1 MGFTIT
7 WFSGIIQHMDIVTS
21 FAGLSLLIVV
31 GKYLR
36 VKIKLL
42 QRLYIPT
49 SVIAGILGLLI
60 LQIGGNAVPSG
71 WTAGWSQLPGFLIN
85 IVFAALFLG
94 VTIPSLSTIWKKA
107 GPQLGYGQIVAWGQY
122 FFPLLIVILLLKPV
136 FKVPEVFGVI
146 VEVGFEGGHGTAAGL
161 KETFETFK
169 WPQGTDFGLASATM
183 GIISAIVV
191 GIILINWAARKG
203 YTHKLKPLDQLKKGE
218 WGGFYDPDQRPIAG
232 RQTVSAD
239 SIDSLA
245 LHLAIIGMAVLIGYG
260 LKIGLLGLES
270 LSPYLEENKVLRGFP
285 LFPLC
290 MLGGLVIQVFISR
303 VSRISP
309 VDHSLM
315 QRLSGTALDY
325 LVVAAVS
332 TIRLNVIAESIIPF
346 FILVCVGIAWNVF
359 CVTWL
364 ARRVLP
370 THWFERAI
378 AEMGQSMGVTAT
390 GLLLLRAV
398 DPESETDAPSA
409 FGYKQL
415 LHEPIMGG
423 GLWTSMAIPLVIL
436 QGGWFVFT
444 ISAIAIFF
452 WLLVLWAFKRKSI
465 TTIASGGS
473 GGRFG

>member
-1 MGFTIT
+1 M
-7 WFSGIIQHMDIVTS
+7 
-21 FAGLSLLIVV
+21 LVV
-31 GKYLR
+31 GKFLR

-49 SVIAGILGLLI
+49 SVIGGILGLLI
-60 LQIGGNAVPSG
+60 LQIGGDAVPAG

-94 VTIPSLSTIWKKA
+94 VVIPSFSIIWKKSA
-107 GPQLGYGQIVAWGQY
+107 PQLAYGQIVAWGQY
-122 FFPLLIVILLLKPV
+122 FVGMLTVLVLLKPL

-161 KETFETFK
+161 KETFENFN
-169 WPQGTDFGLASATM
+169 WAAGTDYALTSATI
-183 GIISAIVV
+183 GIVSAIVF
-191 GIILINWAARKG
+191 GIILINWAARRG
-203 YTHKLKPLDQLKKGE
+203 HTHRLKPLDKLKKGE
-218 WGGFYDPDQRPIAG
+218 WGGFYAEDQRPIAG

-245 LHLAIIGMAVLIGYG
+245 LHLAIIGIAVLIGYG
-260 LKIGLLGLES
+260 LKMGLVGLES
-270 LSPYLEENKVLRGFP
+270 FSPYMAKHRILQGFP
-285 LFPLC
+285 MFPLC
-290 MLGGLVIQVFISR
+290 MLGGLFIQLFLSKAT
-303 VSRISP
+303 RISP

-315 QRLSGTALDY
+315 QRLSGTALDF
-325 LVVAAVS
+325 LVVSAIS
-332 TIRLNVIAESIIPF
+332 TIRLEVIAEGLLPFAIIVF
-346 FILVCVGIAWNVF
+346 AGILWNIF
-359 CVTWL
+359 CVVFL

-370 THWFERAI
+370 NHWFERAI

-423 GLWTSMAIPLVIL
+423 GFWTSIAIPLVIL
-436 QGGWFVFT
+436 QGGWLVFG
-444 ISAIAIFF
+444 ISTAVIFF
-452 WLLVLWAFKRKSI
+452 WLVVLWILKKKS
-465 TTIASGGS
+465 
-473 GGRFG
+473 

>member
-1 MGFTIT
+1 
-7 WFSGIIQHMDIVTS
+7 MDIVTS

-31 GKYLR
+31 GKFLR

-49 SVIAGILGLLI
+49 SVIGGILGLVI
-60 LQIGGNAVPSG
+60 LQIGGDAIPVG
-71 WTAGWSQLPGFLIN
+71 WTAGWSELPGFLIN

-94 VTIPSLSTIWKKA
+94 VTIPSLSTIWKKSA
-107 GPQLGYGQIVAWGQY
+107 PQLAYGQIVAWGQY
-122 FFPLLIVILLLKPV
+122 FVALLFVLLLLKPL
-136 FKVPEVFGVI
+136 FNIPDVFGV
-146 VEVGFEGGHGTAAGL
+146 VLPVGFEGGHGTAAGL

-169 WPQGTDFGLASATM
+169 WAEGTDFALASATM
-183 GIISAIVV
+183 GVVSAIIF

-203 YTHKLKPLDQLKKGE
+203 YTQKLKALDQLKKGE
-218 WGGFYDPDQRPIAG
+218 WGGFYDPAQRPIAG

-245 LHLAIIGMAVLIGYG
+245 LHLAIIGIAVLIGYG
-260 LKIGLLGLES
+260 LKMGLVSLES
-270 LSPYLEENKVLRGFP
+270 LSPYLKENKVLQGFP

-290 MLGGLVIQVFISR
+290 MLGGLIVQIFFSR
-303 VSRISP
+303 FSRISP
-309 VDHSLM
+309 IDHSLM

-325 LVVAAVS
+325 LVVAAIS
-332 TIRLNVIAESIIPF
+332 TIRLKVIAHGLIPLLA
-346 FILVCVGIAWNVF
+346 IVCVGILWNVF
-359 CVTWL
+359 CVAWL
-364 ARRVLP
+364 ARRFLP
-370 THWFERAI
+370 SHWFERSI

-398 DPESETDAPSA
+398 DPENETDAPSA

-436 QGGWFVFT
+436 QGGWFVFI
-444 ISAIAIFF
+444 ISGCAIAF
-452 WLLVLWAFKRKSI
+452 WLIMIKILKKR
-465 TTIASGGS
+465 TGY
-473 GGRFG
+473 

>member
-1 MGFTIT
+1 
-7 WFSGIIQHMDIVTS
+7 MDIVTS
-21 FAGLSLLIVV
+21 FAGLSLLIVA
-31 GKYLR
+31 GKFLR
-36 VKIKLL
+36 VRIKLL

-49 SVIAGILGLLI
+49 SVIAGILGLLV
-60 LQIGGNAVPSG
+60 LQIGGDAVPAA

-94 VTIPSLSTIWKKA
+94 VTIPSFSTIWKKSA
-107 GPQLGYGQIVAWGQY
+107 PQLAYGQIVAWGQY
-122 FFPLLIVILLLKPV
+122 FVGLLAVLLLLKPL

-161 KETFETFK
+161 KETFENFN
-169 WPQGTDFGLASATM
+169 WAAGTDYGLASATM
-183 GIISAIVV
+183 GVVSAIFF
-191 GIILINWAARKG
+191 GIILINWAARRG
-203 YTHKLKPLDQLKKGE
+203 YTHKLKPLDKLKKGE
-218 WGGFYDPDQRPIAG
+218 WGGFYNPDQRPIAG

-245 LHLAIIGMAVLIGYG
+245 LHLAIIGIAVLIGYG
-260 LKIGLLGLES
+260 LKVGLVSLES
-270 LSPYLEENKVLRGFP
+270 LSPYMAKHRILQGFP

-290 MLGGLVIQVFISR
+290 MLGGLFIQLFLSR
-303 VSRISP
+303 ATRISP

-315 QRLSGTALDY
+315 QRLSGTALDF
-325 LVVAAVS
+325 LVVSAIS
-332 TIRLNVIAESIIPF
+332 TIRLNVIAEGIIPF
-346 FILVCVGIAWNVF
+346 LIIICFGILWNIF
-359 CVTWL
+359 CVIWL

-370 THWFERAI
+370 NHWFERAI

-423 GLWTSMAIPLVIL
+423 GFWTSIAVPLVIL
-436 QGGWFVFT
+436 QGGWLVFG
-444 ISAIAIFF
+444 ISTVVIIF
-452 WLLVLWAFKRKSI
+452 WLIVLLLLKKK
-465 TTIASGGS
+465 TYQN
-473 GGRFG
+473 

>member
-1 MGFTIT
+1 
-7 WFSGIIQHMDIVTS
+7 MDIVTS
-21 FAGLSLLIVV
+21 FAGLSILIIA
-31 GKYLR
+31 GKFLR
-36 VKIKLL
+36 FKIKLL

-60 LQIGGNAVPSG
+60 LQIGGDYIPAG
-71 WTAGWSQLPGFLIN
+71 WTAGWSKLPGFLIN

-94 VTIPSLSTIWKKA
+94 VHIPSISIIWKKSA
-107 GPQLGYGQIVAWGQY
+107 PQLAYGQIVAWGQY
-122 FFPLLIVILLLKPV
+122 FTALLVVLFLLRPLFNI
-136 FKVPEVFGVI
+136 PEVFGV
-146 VEVGFEGGHGTAAGL
+146 VLPVGFEGGHGTAAGL

-169 WPQGTDFGLASATM
+169 WAEGTDFALASATM
-183 GIISAIVV
+183 GVVSAILF

-203 YTHKLKPLDQLKKGE
+203 HTQKLKSLDQLKKGE
-218 WGGFYDPDQRPIAG
+218 WGGFYSPDQRPIAG

-245 LHLAIIGMAVLIGYG
+245 LHLAIIGFAVLIGYG
-260 LKIGLLGLES
+260 LKMGLVSLES
-270 LSPYLEENKVLRGFP
+270 FSSYLGENKIFQGFP

-290 MLGGLVIQVFISR
+290 MVGGLLIQLFLGRFSKV
-303 VSRISP
+303 SP

-325 LVVAAVS
+325 LVVAAIS
-332 TIRLNVIAESIIPF
+332 TIRLNVIAKGLLPF
-346 FILVCVGIAWNVF
+346 LVIVCVGILWNIF
-359 CVTWL
+359 CVAWL

-370 THWFERAI
+370 NHWFERAI

-423 GLWTSMAIPLVIL
+423 GFWTSMAIPLVIL
-436 QGGWFVFT
+436 HGGWFVFI
-444 ISAIAIFF
+444 ISACAITF
-452 WLLVLWAFKRKSI
+452 WLIVIKALKKRY
-465 TTIASGGS
+465 GL
-473 GGRFG
+473 